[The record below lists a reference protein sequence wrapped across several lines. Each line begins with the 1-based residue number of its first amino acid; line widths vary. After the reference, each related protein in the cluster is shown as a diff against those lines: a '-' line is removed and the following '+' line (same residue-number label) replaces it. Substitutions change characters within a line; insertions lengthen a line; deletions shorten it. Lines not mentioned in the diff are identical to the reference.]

1 MKIAMA
7 HKQAAFRIK
16 HWYLMHHHVI
26 ESYIKGSEA
35 FTLFDKLTVEKQ
47 TEISK
52 KIKLKSEEIPVLVL
66 TINTKQYVVNT
77 SERLIKVSS
86 KKIESVYYEE
96 FEAMICYQAIHSEI
110 KKLSPQKLVDIGLK
124 KTDGDMAF
132 WKIPAGEF
140 HHFWDVARRLDTIR
154 IITDK

>member
-16 HWYLMHHHVI
+16 HWYLMHHRVI
-26 ESYIKGSEA
+26 ESYIKGTEA
-35 FTLFDKLTVEKQ
+35 FTLFEKLTVEKQ

-52 KIKLKSEEIPVLVL
+52 KIKFNSQEIPVLVL
-66 TINTKQYVVNT
+66 IINTNKYVVNT
-77 SERLIKVSS
+77 SERFIKITS
-86 KKIESVYYEE
+86 KNIESVYYEE
-96 FEAMICYQAIHSEI
+96 FEAMICYQSIYAEI
-110 KKLSPQKLVDIGLK
+110 KKLPPQKLVDVGLK

-132 WKIPAGEF
+132 LKIPAGEF

-154 IITDK
+154 IINDK